1 MLLAICVVFGCGV
14 NNAPPAS
21 TPTTA
26 SPALISIIPSAA
38 TLESGSHLQFHV
50 SSNMVTDSYA
60 VWLVNGVKGGTTD
73 SGTISISG
81 LYVAPVTTAL
91 FNARITAVSASW
103 VATKWEA
110 NSDVVVYPPEIK
122 PSGLDFYVATAG
134 SDSNDGSMAK
144 PWATIAH
151 AASVVQPGAIVHVA
165 VGKYSG
171 SIITLLSGTANAPIR
186 FMSDQRWGAQIIG
199 TAAEATWQNRGDY
212 IDIVGFDVTGAAPN
226 GIENL
231 GSYARIL
238 GNRVHDIVASCDS
251 NGGSGIN
258 NANYS
263 AHDNDIVGN
272 IVYRVRASASC
283 NAQHGVGIYH
293 SNLRGHVSNN
303 ITFQNGTVGIQ
314 LWHAANNVVVAN
326 NTVFNNDLNG
336 IVIGAGD
343 SPGGVT
349 NDYSDVVNNISFS
362 NGYYG
367 IQEFGSTGP
376 HNRYLNN
383 LMSQN
388 PSGNLSL
395 LTGTASGNIFA
406 SPQFVNYT
414 GDTDGDYHLGST
426 SPATDAGATQSAPAG
441 DFDGSPRPYGKGW
454 DIGAFERGAPAG
466 SWPWQ

>member
-1 MLLAICVVFGCGV
+1 VDMFMTPAGVTVTTPTNGATVGRPTHFIASAVANQPITYMRIYVDNQSCYGIASNKLDTWLTMAVGSRNVVVQAWDTAGNIYKESLTV
-14 NNAPPAS
+14 NVAPP
-21 TPTTA
+21 
-26 SPALISIIPSAA
+26 L
-38 TLESGSHLQFHV
+38 
-50 SSNMVTDSYA
+50 
-60 VWLVNGVKGGTTD
+60 
-73 SGTISISG
+73 
-81 LYVAPVTTAL
+81 
-91 FNARITAVSASW
+91 
-103 VATKWEA
+103 
-110 NSDVVVYPPEIK
+110 PEKK
-122 PSGLDFYVATAG
+122 PSGLDFYVSTAG
-134 SDSNDGSMAK
+134 SDSNDGSLAK
-144 PWATIAH
+144 PWVTIAH
-151 AASVVQPGAIVHVA
+151 AASVVQPGATVHVA
-165 VGKYSG
+165 AGKYSG
-171 SIITLLSGTANAPIR
+171 SIITSVSGTANARIR
-186 FMSDQRWGAQIIG
+186 FVSDQRWGAQIIG

-212 IDIVGFDVTGAAPN
+212 IDIVGFDVSGATPN

-231 GSYARIL
+231 GSNARIL

-283 NAQHGVGIYH
+283 SKPHGVGIYH
-293 SNLRGHVSNN
+293 SNVRGHVSNN
-303 ITFQNGTVGIQ
+303 IAFQNGTVGIQ
-314 LWHAANNVVVAN
+314 LWHAANNVTVAN

-349 NDYSDVVNNISFS
+349 NDYSAVVNNISFS

-383 LMSQN
+383 LMSGN

-395 LTGTASGNIFA
+395 LTGTASGSIFTN
-406 SPQFVNYT
+406 PQFVNYT
-414 GDTDGDYHLGST
+414 GDGDGDYHLSSN
-426 SPATDAGATQSAPAG
+426 SPASDAGTAQSAPAA
-441 DFDGSPRPYGKGW
+441 DFDGAPRPYGKAL

-466 SWPWQ
+466 NWPWP